1 MRLDGEMGERKRIKK
16 KKKVHICQKSSSR
29 LSPPRDHRLHL
40 DAEQKTANI
49 LGRRGKGRGRW
60 EGGGDCVATCKSG
73 KVSVVA
79 VAAAG
84 QHRSVSAAAAAQICE
99 YRSAEM

>member
-49 LGRRGKGRGRW
+49 LGRRGKGGAVGLCSDLQEW
-60 EGGGDCVATCKSG
+60 ESERGGGGSG
-73 KVSVVA
+73 GPTQKRQRC
-79 VAAAG
+79 G
-84 QHRSVSAAAAAQICE
+84 CGPDL
-99 YRSAEM
+99 

>member
-16 KKKVHICQKSSSR
+16 KKKIVSSSR

-49 LGRRGKGRGRW
+49 LGRRGKDGGEGELCSDLQEW
-60 EGGGDCVATCKSG
+60 ESERGGGGSG
-73 KVSVVA
+73 GPTQKRQRCGCSPDL
-79 VAAAG
+79 
-84 QHRSVSAAAAAQICE
+84 
-99 YRSAEM
+99 